1 MTVFKRSAIARH
13 LRGVRKGGID
23 EIQGT
28 FFFRGVK
35 LFAMIPQGGYV
46 NVTAVLFIAVLNWKQ
61 PGSPTAGECTN
72 RGYSHAMEY
81 YSARKGNEL
90 LLRHEEAQKHH
101 TKQEK
106 PEPHTL

>member
-1 MTVFKRSAIARH
+1 
-13 LRGVRKGGID
+13 
-23 EIQGT
+23 
-28 FFFRGVK
+28 
-35 LFAMIPQGGYV
+35 MIPQGGYM

-90 LLRHEEAQKHH
+90 LLRHGKLKNITLSKRSQNHILYDSIHQKF
-101 TKQEK
+101 
-106 PEPHTL
+106 